1 MSKVAVSRRWWPHP
15 GGTGAFVLPHR
26 PPHRLPFMYP
36 DGAQFDLLCLCPRL
50 CISASHSFSACR
62 RSPANTRTRW
72 AHPYDRVAPRRTI
85 RPFQVLHFCCSDDLF
100 ALPLL
105 SPLNV
110 RGSRIFNELINSCSG
125 PTQVKQIFNLNSVYF
140 RDYFNTEV
148 NRGPQEVQKTSHKY
162 HVINVLHQHCA
173 YIIRQDV
180 IKEIRFPVKFRL
192 FGVLVMEIWFYE

>member
-1 MSKVAVSRRWWPHP
+1 MASPTSPLPPDWGGGGGVIMSKVAESHRWWPHP

-50 CISASHSFSACR
+50 CISASYSFNACR
-62 RSPANTRTRW
+62 RFPANTHTH
-72 AHPYDRVAPRRTI
+72 AGLTHMIVSRRTI

-125 PTQVKQIFNLNSVYF
+125 PAQVKQIFNLNSVYF
-140 RDYFNTEV
+140 RDYFNTAV
-148 NRGPQEVQKTSHKY
+148 NRGPQEVQKDIT
-162 HVINVLHQHCA
+162 
-173 YIIRQDV
+173 
-180 IKEIRFPVKFRL
+180 
-192 FGVLVMEIWFYE
+192 